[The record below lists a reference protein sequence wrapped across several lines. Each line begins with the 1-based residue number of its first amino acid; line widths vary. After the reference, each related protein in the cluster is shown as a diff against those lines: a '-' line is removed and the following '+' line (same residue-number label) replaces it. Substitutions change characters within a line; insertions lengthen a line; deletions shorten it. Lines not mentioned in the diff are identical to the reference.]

1 MLICWNLK
9 ERFNA
14 DVIGRGGGVLS
25 LHYEF
30 FHGDRYIQFN
40 HVHVIYH
47 VLNVF
52 TCHFS
57 FWLKL

>member
-1 MLICWNLK
+1 MLICW
-9 ERFNA
+9 EGFNA
-14 DVIGRGGGVLS
+14 DVIGGVLS

-40 HVHVIYH
+40 HVHDIYH
-47 VLNVF
+47 LLNVL

-57 FWLKL
+57 FLLKL